1 MTASFSADKN
11 HVFTAQSS
19 DAGGALGATTPGLL
33 VGKTQDQLPNSGSDQ
48 LLLINDMCGYGKV
61 AIAAMLPIL
70 SHLGFK
76 LHNLPTALVSNTL
89 DYPNFFI
96 ADTTDY
102 IRNTLRIWS
111 ELGFS
116 FDAIATGFIAGAE
129 QATLISEYCRV
140 QAARGVRIFVDPI
153 MGDEG
158 ALYAGVPQERVG
170 QLRELVAV
178 ADITY
183 PNYTEACLLSDTPFS
198 AHDNLTRNQAQVL
211 VDKIRALGAKSVLVT
226 SMCVEGTHCICG
238 YDATR
243 KSYLELPF
251 DKVDVY
257 FPGTGDIFSSVIV
270 GRMLK
275 GASLEAAAR
284 EAAGAVRTLIVRNA
298 HQIDRSRGL
307 PIEANLDLF
316 PPRKAKLIHARA
328 DRHQTLTIKRVDGVK

>member
-1 MTASFSADKN
+1 MPATSPAEKNRAVAAHTA
-11 HVFTAQSS
+11 
-19 DAGGALGATTPGLL
+19 
-33 VGKTQDQLPNSGSDQ
+33 DQ

-70 SHLGFK
+70 SHLGYK

-102 IRNTLRIWS
+102 IRNTLHIWS

-129 QATLISEYCRV
+129 QAALISEFCRT

-158 ALYAGVPQERVG
+158 ALYAGVPKERIG

-183 PNYTEACLLSDTPFS
+183 PNYTEACLLTNTPLASD
-198 AHDNLTRNQAQVL
+198 DNLTRDQAHVL
-211 VDKIRALGAKSVLVT
+211 IDKVRALGAKSVLVT
-226 SMCVEGTHCICG
+226 SMCVDGTHCICG
-238 YDATR
+238 YDATSD
-243 KSYLELPF
+243 SYLMLPF

-270 GRMLK
+270 GRMLA
-275 GASLEAAAR
+275 GATLEAAAR
-284 EAAGAVRTLIVRNA
+284 EAADAVRALILRNIDQA
-298 HQIDRSRGL
+298 DRSRGL

-316 PPRKAKLIHARA
+316 PPRAH
-328 DRHQTLTIKRVDGVK
+328 